1 MSVHQQ
7 PQSDAAQ
14 DATLTGSAGTVR
26 AMPQTP
32 QQFLTPEQKA
42 RFRSLA
48 KGVGHTASEIGHAG
62 GAIVD
67 KLGRKWDPKLHP
79 RDSRGRFIE
88 TGGTARLWGGGTAKV
103 VRILGNGKIEVQ
115 KPDGKRE
122 RVKANR
128 LTMIAR
134 PDGSKPTDSREKVLG
149 EDARRH
155 ADPKR
160 GDGLSADDH
169 GDQDHDG
176 IPDAQDLDADG
187 NGVRDDADKRAGHK
201 APKKAPHAAP
211 KKADPRAQETEALRE
226 HYRQGSPGEQLDHMQ
241 ELFNRNTLAEDQTLE
256 AQGNGLAIRRSG
268 SRTWQVF
275 HANTG
280 ASLGADN
287 VTSKEQARQLAARLG
302 EIHDAEGNRFDWKS
316 PGVHERFATFRD
328 RSGEGL
334 EAAVTRAEAEH
345 HLSLGEKGESH
356 RKVTMARGRG
366 LVDQPNPHQD
376 VLNQQDDLTQRLIRQ
391 NADALGQPTPNVAPI
406 PQAPEQPATPQAV
419 QDLASVEEQAKRDG
433 DLVLFHGGLP
443 EGTGLDGIDL
453 NRNGAQQ
460 NKRGRSFGGFYLAD
474 DSERS
479 KAWAEDYA
487 KKRNGNLT
495 GFAISKDARIHETDD
510 VIDRLSA
517 EDRAKLAEKYDLV
530 KGRDSLGRT
539 QYVLLNKDV
548 VRGIGEHNL
557 NGDQPNQ
564 HDAPNA
570 PETPAEPFGHMNEL
584 MAATKATQGDV
595 HAELG
600 RQHSI
605 NGRTDDLEQRQRV
618 ADMFSKA
625 REQAPTRSPE
635 ELDRYLS
642 DLAANVRSV
651 AEGLD
656 DSDPR
661 QREAKTKA
669 LEVADRIDAHRA
681 RVDATARKA
690 RAGKHHDQHAGAGDQ
705 QGHTAPDTT
714 TPEGTNGDG
723 SALREDRGGVLA
735 DVPAEQGG
743 GDQRPDELLRSDGTA
758 GAGRDA
764 RGGGRDT
771 AAPDEQ
777 QQRAD
782 RGEAGSDAGRG
793 GTGAEGDRLPDA
805 GAGDGDAQAA
815 RPRAA
820 RRGASRA
827 VAGKGK
833 PARKFRPTGQGD
845 LAPKG
850 EKAKLTANMEALR
863 TLRKVQAEDRPATPQ
878 EQQVL
883 ARWAGWG
890 ALKGVFDPDDHRF
903 DAEREELRGL
913 LSPEE
918 WELAK
923 TNRLNAHYTDAA
935 LVQDVWGTLTSLG
948 FDGGEVLEAGSGS
961 GNFFGFAPEHAHMT
975 GVEQDPITAGISK
988 LLYPDADVW
997 QESFGRTP
1005 INPGTFDAV
1014 VGNVPFGNF
1023 PVRDPKWNPKNR
1035 HSIHDH
1041 FLIKEMDALKPGGVM
1056 AVISSQFTLN
1066 GQNDEARR
1074 KLYAQGDLIGAVRLP
1089 AKAHSEAA
1097 GTDVVTDLLLFRKRK
1112 PGEKPGDD
1120 SWLKAV
1126 PATHPDGSP
1135 VLGIAKKGEEPKQQ
1149 LTNGYFAEHPENV
1162 LGTMKDGGYNGI
1174 AVEPDGEWAGRLK
1187 QTLAGI
1193 AQQARKDGRGYAPM
1207 TDVSK
1212 PRRLS
1217 GSEREGS
1224 MSFAGVGKDA
1234 KGRDRLNF
1242 EIIEDGRR
1250 VELPVP
1256 STQQHE
1262 LRSLLELRDL
1272 YQQLLDTET
1281 STTADDDPDL
1291 LAARKRL
1298 ERAYDAH
1305 VAQYGPITRYTPNE
1319 ESGKKVKPPVMS
1331 IASQDEASALLYG
1344 LEHGYDPAT
1353 GTVKKADVFTK
1364 RQTDVSRQIA
1374 EHTSDPREAVD
1385 LAFEKDGKLDLAT
1398 VARMLQMRP
1407 AQAREA
1413 IRPHVFENP
1422 AKPGELLRREEY
1434 LSGYT
1439 RQKLAE
1445 ARAAAETDPRFAE
1458 NVKALEEVV
1467 PADAT
1472 LADVPLVL
1480 GSTYIDPR
1488 LITAFARHLMGR
1500 GSSVEVVRDK
1510 EDGSW
1515 KVPTP
1520 KDRYGRNA
1528 VLENETWGTADRSFY
1543 KLLEAVIKQQ
1553 HHNIVVRKKDSE
1565 GNSYV
1570 DKKAGEDAT
1579 AKAEEIA
1586 DAFVD
1591 WVWSDSKHSEP
1602 IVKAYT
1608 EKFRAIT
1615 PRSYDGSR
1623 TRELPGASKSIHLRQ
1638 HQNDAIARAV
1648 AEPSVLL
1655 DHAVGAGKTF
1665 ELAGVAMELKRLGLA
1680 RKPVLTVP
1688 SPLIEAWVSDFRK
1701 LYPNARILAG
1711 DSDTLSRSGGA
1722 KARKRF
1728 AAMAQASDWDVVIL
1742 THEAFESI
1750 PVERD
1755 TEQKYL
1761 SRQLAA
1767 LESQLRKAKAEKAG
1781 KRAEAAIQT
1790 KIEKA
1795 KAKIE
1800 EQLARR
1806 QDDDGI
1812 TFEKLGFDYVLVDEA
1827 HKFKNLSFNTL
1838 IDGVQ
1843 PPEGSGRA
1851 RDMHMK
1857 LDMLRERAG
1866 DSPNARVAAFATGTP
1881 ISNSLAE
1888 MYTMTRFLRPDLL
1901 KDAGIEDFDS
1911 WAAAFAQVSAKLE
1924 VDTAANSLVSKT
1936 RLRGFTDALGDAL
1949 RIWRTF
1955 TDTKTHEDLNL
1966 PRPALKG
1973 GQRQVHVTEM
1983 TPEQRRVMGS
1993 FIHRVDAIPPG
2004 KPEKGQD
2011 THVAI
2016 IGDGRR
2022 AAVDPR
2028 LISARGKEWAGITGD
2043 EDFHNPKIAEAA
2055 DTIAAIHREHADRQF
2070 KVKHDSDE
2078 IAPEKGAAQ
2087 LVMLDADSPK
2097 KDRFSAYQL
2106 LKDELVARGIPAD
2119 KIRFIQEARNSDEK
2133 QRMIDD
2139 ANQGRI
2145 AVLMG
2150 STEALGTGT
2159 NVQNRLA
2166 ALHHL
2171 DGSWKP
2177 SDIEQREGRILRQGN
2192 QFPEVEI
2199 HAYITKGTHDQKVW
2213 DMTSYKQGVLSAIAA
2228 GDYDMRAVEFQDD
2241 VDPLKDFDTLVGA
2254 ASVDPLV
2261 ADHREVEAEVKK
2273 LERLANSHRNSIKN
2287 AESTVRN
2294 NQQLVKHLE
2303 QQLGELRE
2311 ARSLVQDTS
2320 GDKFKVSLGNSR
2332 YSQQE
2337 YTSRKEAA
2345 SFLADAARVAMDR
2358 HYQSGEQNH
2367 GVIGTIGGFQ
2377 IALTTKK
2384 VPGTGNS
2391 VILSLRH
2398 PNRDYSDLPM
2408 QRVVTTVSE
2417 LDSNGSGVI
2426 ARLENVQATG
2436 VDRAIKTRM
2445 DEIEHKT
2452 AETEAAAAQ
2461 ALAPFKREKDLEQA
2475 RRRKALLDQVFNEA
2489 VPESEKAGLRQ
2500 EYEGIAEEARAKAEK
2515 EKAERIAALNAAGE
2529 KKKPKPVPGG
2539 APTKAERADAEQRME
2554 VDEQQVRDDLARIGA
2569 DPEKAGSSA
2578 ERPQDATEQ
2587 PAAAEETPAVP
2598 QEPQEPAQAPEA
2610 PAESDAT
2617 PEQPAG
2623 QDWGGMRPSDFDSS
2637 QDPSLL
2643 TEDQVRTE
2651 QPTSR
2656 PDDEHG
2662 TPDMFDAADAAQPAE
2677 EAQPDAAAEPTPT
2690 EEPTAAPAEPV
2701 DLTAL
2706 SDDDLA
2712 ARVAGAADLSPEE
2725 RRAALDEMKRRMDAA
2740 LSKRPEEGE
2749 SSPAEPLPP
2758 KPEAGNGLLGFLSEL
2773 AGPREHGDNAHL
2785 GLGNQQRLADA
2796 LDKGYVEPWGN
2807 PEDHQY
2813 RLTDAG
2819 WEQLRKLNARDDAA
2833 GTKRSSRKPLPGE
2846 DGYREPVGP
2855 AEAPAAPETPAA
2867 EQAPAAPEAPT
2878 SAERTASKVRVDRA
2892 GSVFAT
2898 IDGQEVRL
2906 GSVTKLDKYETGTSE
2921 REYRATPGAA
2931 GRASRKNSARGFSTR
2946 QAAVDWLLKDAKVTR
2961 ASSEEPKAGE
2971 PNAPE
2976 APAAPADGIRQGE
2989 VGMKLGAGEQV
3000 LTASGRTTTPFPK
3013 VDTSTPRKTDAT
3025 LRRIDAWLHENA
3037 KAEIAHRGL
3046 IDTLPED
3053 PKEMSQADKDT
3064 AEHVLFDP
3072 EWYSPD
3078 QKPRS
3083 ILKPLTPREEP
3094 RAAEEPTAPEKPAE
3108 ATPEAPATPEP
3119 TPAEIT
3125 DEPSWNEDGEEN
3137 PYNEDADSE
3146 DGFGGTDGTEGIDG
3160 PDAGAAPSL
3169 AQWEEQGYQVEK
3181 RGKTVYFTADSPD
3194 KFTDQPKDL
3203 EFEQYQRDKLAE
3215 ANANFEAPE
3224 GYTEVAFDDLRPGDL
3239 VQSADDASG
3248 PRLVLSRERQPD
3260 GSVVVRTV
3268 HGDESGK
3275 VRHPKGQGVRQLTDG
3290 QRIARKDDTSAGHA
3304 LWEQY
3309 ANLKGGEYA
3318 GAMQPIG
3325 EEEPEIAEVH
3335 GLDGDYST
3343 VMRYE
3348 DLRPGMRVA
3357 GLSYGPKPK
3366 WNDKPKPVQ
3375 GRVRDFTSKHY
3386 LDAAPDARPSRH
3398 FEANLEDE
3406 NGHFVGELFRRGFV
3420 AVHKDDAP
3428 EGYNLNQ
3435 HRDGEQRD
3443 ESIVDLPNEP
3453 EHVAEE
3459 HERDRERDDERNRR
3473 HDRNGRNGNG
3483 GDGPGAPNG
3492 TDLPGDGQQDD
3503 NQDDEH
3509 ADDHQ
3514 DEGRDEPFLTEEE
3527 RRRRRRRR
3535 NRNNHGGGHGGPG
3548 LPNGGMPHLPSSSDN
3563 SGTGGDAPNPHAAAA
3578 KHIADDRQRFRA
3590 ELRHRLLHPLAQFDA
3605 TAQHEAARIED
3616 PAKRQAFE
3624 KAAAE
3629 ARDTAQQFGDQLT
3642 EDYLGQIAD
3651 AATPAEAEAAY
3662 YGGKNKLGKGTGRGG
3677 IQQGDS
3683 LHALDDQLAAQVEQ
3697 LRATAGDDAAA
3708 ALERALGK
3716 DDAPAARPKGADDG
3730 PSYEV
3735 TRAVWGP
3742 ATSAAYE
3749 AMRAKVGPDAGDRQ
3763 RAEGNAEL
3771 DHLLGEQPA
3780 ATTEAPAAEDFTPEP
3795 AQAPQIPEPAPGLP
3809 TSREGWGLPAKP
3821 KRRIPESARRR
3832 GVPETAEPV
3841 APEKLHVG
3849 DTVWLKKAD
3858 GEHGPVTVESTSFDG
3873 RHVRVVGTDENGKRT
3888 TGLIPDHAEA
3898 YRTAA
3903 APEGAP
3909 EAMGQPVQ
3917 ASEAGGPILPGDL
3930 RPGDVF
3936 EGRMPTGASTDKVK
3950 RQLRVTGPAVKR
3962 GFMHEVPVEDTRTGE
3977 RGLSK
3982 VPSSRPVM
3990 VSERG
3995 AAPEAPA
4002 SAPTVEQQAPA
4013 AAVDHPLPDA
4023 LPKARNALMDALVRA
4038 AQGEPNARTA
4048 ALRFAANALLEGHK
4062 FGAPADLGHA
4072 AYEKPKAKAG
4082 DRWPQVRDQLAA
4094 AVDQIG
4100 QLADELAARGI
4111 DTRLSPARK
4120 GERGPALPDFLRD
4133 YARGFQEAAR
4143 ADKAAPNAPETAKEA
4158 AQDAAP
4164 QAPEW
4169 TKSPLG
4175 ITAKAGD
4182 WTAHVRPTWGG
4193 KHEWEVSLGDK
4204 RGHGTADSED
4214 AAKRAI
4220 GNQIDAWRNSG
4231 LTSTPAPVDARRPD
4245 EAPLPGQAPDA
4256 PAEAPEPINGQGAEW
4271 VRAADL
4277 MPGDTARMDGTD
4289 MRGRPASAAGYVQ
4302 GSEPVRI
4309 TTGRRSR
4316 QGIAVTLTE
4325 NQDGSGWRQV
4335 VVAKADGIAARATN
4349 GTLANPEADGAP
4361 ESLPEQQVLTGDL
4374 PERLPVDQGGVGI
4387 FPGSLVDDQSKT
4399 GVVTE
4404 AASDLVTVRW
4414 DDGKTEQVRGD
4425 QLSVTDNGAARPD
4438 GWTASGVKAKP
4449 GLVVETGKGRGVVE
4463 SVDGDRANVL
4473 TPKGTKVVPVASMR
4487 VVGEVQPDGPKAPT
4501 AAQPVHAT
4509 EKPAGELAQGDVFL
4523 LDGQPVKVEGVSGD
4537 LHHRTVDYSTADGRR
4552 GTVEMDAAEVM
4563 QLVDGATPSPA
4574 AATPAEI
4581 EPLRPLPLDPIEGP
4595 EVHPRLTTGQRGAIN
4610 QLGLDMAEGSADPQV
4625 AQAAARI
4632 REERALSI
4640 EQTRALAD
4648 ELRSAAEQTD
4658 SASLRRS
4665 LTSAADRLDKAGRG
4679 ASGEPTL
4686 FARPVTE
4693 DGPADAVTPDQ
4704 VGAGDE
4710 VWVPKGPKHAVQ
4722 GTVVDAVD
4730 DGTGIWLLTLDR
4742 DGHREVHPV
4751 AADDVVYRAPGRS
4764 NAEPAEQPQIPA
4776 EDPAELEDRMV
4787 APEVQERME
4796 DTAQGVVE
4804 NAAEAAVDAESIH
4817 EAREAAAQ
4825 ALADEEVQAE
4835 KERVADEF
4843 YDAAPDGEQRGDALG
4858 WGDLAADDAVE
4869 QAREEAVNVINDVEP
4884 LPGESEQDTI
4894 DRMIDA
4900 LLDVPAGLDLDAEKH
4915 RPAEAPAAL
4924 NGGSNGGSPTD
4935 QARDG
4940 LTVDDLLAPPAKPGR
4955 PAAERR
4961 AEVAKHI
4968 EDEVAS
4974 VEAALFALMDEVG
4987 DGSGYTD
4994 AELDALI
5001 RKRLGAPNS
5010 ERGRRAASIVA
5021 AALGEEVRPGSVAA
5035 ASSLLS
5041 RIRGRVADAGRKAIT
5056 DWKARGGSLRRS
5068 LLDRMRSVRTSMPSW
5083 PEYRRLMRMAG
5094 PDEGGNGGG
5103 TPAPGAPDAPTGLA
5117 AQVAQAAAGLPE
5129 VGRFGQVKQR
5139 GRFLGGISLADLKS
5153 GRPLRRTPGE
5163 RWALDRAADDGPGAT
5178 ALGHLDAV
5186 RAAGDTVDQA
5196 MTGRMAELLPGL
5208 GVDPH
5213 AAVRDSKQRMLD
5225 AERAER
5231 AAFAV
5236 GQGVDEARA
5245 AARQAREQH
5254 EKLRKQYA
5262 AALSQAAVETLRQV
5276 RPMGA
5281 DGEARLGIKGD
5292 RRSTAALRWAEQFIP
5307 TDWLDA
5313 AKAETITARISDRGY
5328 FVAESGEM
5336 GLADAGD
5343 TAEMVPG
5350 ASHYGQVALHELAH
5364 FFEGALPDLTDAEWA
5379 YYWRRTSSGPVG
5391 ARKRRGSNRQVS
5403 MADRFPGAG
5412 FEPHEVTREDSFA
5425 DPYVGVETDQ
5435 GKHYE
5440 LLATSFESLFGG
5452 SDYLDD
5458 DLRKATMG
5466 LLATLALQKRE
5477 GWAPT
5482 P

>member
-128 LTMIAR
+128 LTMISR

-160 GDGLSADDH
+160 GDGVSADDH

-176 IPDAQDLDADG
+176 IPDASDLDADG

-548 VRGIGEHNL
+548 VRGVGEHNL

-564 HDAPNA
+564 PDAPNA

-605 NGRTDDLEQRQRV
+605 NGRPDDLEQRQRV

-625 REQAPTRSPE
+625 REQAPARSPE

-690 RAGKHHDQHAGAGDQ
+690 RAGKHDDQHAGAGDQ

-743 GDQRPDELLRSDGTA
+743 GDRRPDGLLRSDGAA
-758 GAGRDA
+758 GAGRGA

-793 GTGAEGDRLPDA
+793 GAGAEGDRLPDA

-815 RPRAA
+815 QPRAA

-850 EKAKLTANMEALR
+850 EKAKLAANMEALR
-863 TLRKVQAEDRPATPQ
+863 TLRKVQAEDRPATPE
-878 EQQVL
+878 EQRIL

-890 ALKGVFDPDDHRF
+890 ALKGVFDPEDHRF
-903 DAEREELRGL
+903 DKEREELRGL

-1256 STQQHE
+1256 ATQQHE

-1281 STTADDDPDL
+1281 STSADDDPDL

-1305 VAQYGPITRYTPNE
+1305 VGQYGPITRYTPNE

-1439 RQKLAE
+1439 RQKLKE
-1445 ARAAAETDPRFAE
+1445 AREAAETDPRFAE

-1467 PADAT
+1467 PPDAT

-1500 GSSVEVVRDK
+1500 GNSVEVVRDK

-1553 HHNIVVRKKDSE
+1553 HHNIVVRKKDHD
-1565 GNSYV
+1565 GNSYI

-1761 SRQLAA
+1761 GRQLEA

-1806 QDDDGI
+1806 QDGDGI

-2119 KIRFIQEARNSDEK
+2119 KIRFIQEARNADEK

-2287 AESTVRN
+2287 AESIVRN

-2358 HYQSGEQNH
+2358 HYQSGEQSH

-2436 VDRAIKTRM
+2436 VDRAIKTRV

-2475 RRRKALLDQVFNEA
+2475 KRRKALLDQVFNET

-2529 KKKPKPVPGG
+2529 KKPKPVPGG

-2610 PAESDAT
+2610 PAEPDAT

-2651 QPTSR
+2651 QPTNR

-2662 TPDMFDAADAAQPAE
+2662 TPDMFDAADAEQPAE
-2677 EAQPDAAAEPTPT
+2677 EPQPGAPAEPTP
-2690 EEPTAAPAEPV
+2690 
-2701 DLTAL
+2701 
-2706 SDDDLA
+2706 
-2712 ARVAGAADLSPEE
+2712 
-2725 RRAALDEMKRRMDAA
+2725 
-2740 LSKRPEEGE
+2740 
-2749 SSPAEPLPP
+2749 
-2758 KPEAGNGLLGFLSEL
+2758 
-2773 AGPREHGDNAHL
+2773 
-2785 GLGNQQRLADA
+2785 
-2796 LDKGYVEPWGN
+2796 
-2807 PEDHQY
+2807 
-2813 RLTDAG
+2813 
-2819 WEQLRKLNARDDAA
+2819 
-2833 GTKRSSRKPLPGE
+2833 
-2846 DGYREPVGP
+2846 
-2855 AEAPAAPETPAA
+2855 AEAP
-2867 EQAPAAPEAPT
+2867 
-2878 SAERTASKVRVDRA
+2878 S
-2892 GSVFAT
+2892 
-2898 IDGQEVRL
+2898 
-2906 GSVTKLDKYETGTSE
+2906 
-2921 REYRATPGAA
+2921 
-2931 GRASRKNSARGFSTR
+2931 
-2946 QAAVDWLLKDAKVTR
+2946 
-2961 ASSEEPKAGE
+2961 
-2971 PNAPE
+2971 APE

-3000 LTASGRTTTPFPK
+3000 LTASGRTTTPFPR

-3025 LRRIDAWLHENA
+3025 LRRVDAWLHENA

-3046 IDTLPED
+3046 IDTLPKD

-3094 RAAEEPTAPEKPAE
+3094 RAAEEPTAPEEPAE
-3108 ATPEAPATPEP
+3108 AAPEAPQA
-3119 TPAEIT
+3119 PAEIT
-3125 DEPSWNEDGEEN
+3125 DEPSWDENSDTN
-3137 PYNEDADSE
+3137 PYDEDADSE
-3146 DGFGGTDGTEGIDG
+3146 DGFGRTDGADGTEGIDG

-3181 RGKTVYFTADSPD
+3181 RGKTVYFTADSLD
-3194 KFTDQPKDL
+3194 KFIDQPQDL
-3203 EFEQYQRDKLAE
+3203 EYERQWREDRDR
-3215 ANANFEAPE
+3215 ANAKFEAPE
-3224 GYTEVAFDDLRPGDL
+3224 GYSEVAFDDLRPGDL
-3239 VQSADDASG
+3239 ITSANSLGG
-3248 PRLVLSRERQPD
+3248 PRVVLGRERQPD

-3268 HGDESGK
+3268 LGDESGK
-3275 VRHPKGQGVRQLTDG
+3275 VRYPKGQPVHQLHDG
-3290 QRIARKDDTSAGHA
+3290 ERVARKDDTSAGRA

-3309 ANLKGGEYA
+3309 ANVKGGEYA
-3318 GAMQPIG
+3318 KAMQPVG
-3325 EEEPEIAEVH
+3325 EEEPTTAEVY

-3357 GLSYGPKPK
+3357 GMSYGPKPK
-3366 WNDKPKPVQ
+3366 WNDTAKPVR

-3386 LDAAPDARPSRH
+3386 LDVSPDARPTGRH
-3398 FEANLEDE
+3398 VEANLEDE
-3406 NGHFVGELFRRGFV
+3406 NGHFLGELFRRGFV

-3428 EGYNLNQ
+3428 EGYNLNE
-3435 HRDGEQRD
+3435 HRDDEHHD
-3443 ESIVDLPNEP
+3443 ESIADLPNEP

-3459 HERDRERDDERNRR
+3459 HEREREREDEERHRQDRNRR
-3473 HDRNGRNGNG
+3473 NGDGAGDG
-3483 GDGPGAPNG
+3483 GDAPDAPDG
-3492 TDLPGDGQQDD
+3492 TDLPDGEDD
-3503 NQDDEH
+3503 DQ
-3509 ADDHQ
+3509 ADDGE
-3514 DEGRDEPFLTEEE
+3514 DEGRGLTLEEEE

-3535 NRNNHGGGHGGPG
+3535 RNRNGGGGGNGLPGGPGLPG
-3548 LPNGGMPHLPSSSDN
+3548 LPNGGDDGAGPRD
-3563 SGTGGDAPNPHAAAA
+3563 PHAAAA
-3578 KHIADDRQRFRA
+3578 AGIADERQRFRA
-3590 ELRHRLLHPLAQFDA
+3590 GLRHRLLHPLAQFDA

-3624 KAAAE
+3624 RAAAE
-3629 ARDTAQQFGDQLT
+3629 ARDTAQEFADQLT
-3642 EDYLGQIAD
+3642 ENYLGQIAD
-3651 AATPAEAEAAY
+3651 AVTPEAAEAAY

-3677 IQQGDS
+3677 IQSGDT

-3697 LRATAGDDAAA
+3697 LRATAGADAAA

-3716 DDAPAARPKGADDG
+3716 DDVPAARPKGAQDG
-3730 PSYEV
+3730 PSFEV
-3735 TRAVWGP
+3735 TRDVAGP
-3742 ATSAAYE
+3742 ARSAAYE
-3749 AMRAKVGPDAGDRQ
+3749 ALRAKVGPDASDRQ
-3763 RAEGNAEL
+3763 RAEDNAEL
-3771 DHLLGEQPA
+3771 DRLLGEQPA
-3780 ATTEAPAAEDFTPEP
+3780 ADAPAAPEAPSGDTTP
-3795 AQAPQIPEPAPGLP
+3795 QAPQVPEPAPGLP

-3841 APEKLHVG
+3841 APEKLRVG

-3873 RHVRVVGTDENGKRT
+3873 RHVRVIGTDENGQRT

-4013 AAVDHPLPDA
+4013 AAVDHPLPES

-4082 DRWPQVRDQLAA
+4082 DRWPQVRDELTA

-4100 QLADELAARGI
+4100 QLADELEARGI
-4111 DTRLSPARK
+4111 DTRLSPPRK

-4133 YARGFQEAAR
+4133 YARGFRDAAR
-4143 ADKAAPNAPETAKEA
+4143 ADEAAPNAPEPAKE
-4158 AQDAAP
+4158 AAP

-4245 EAPLPGQAPDA
+4245 EAPLPTEAPDA

-4271 VRAADL
+4271 VRTADL
-4277 MPGDTARMDGTD
+4277 MPGDTARVDGTD

-4302 GSEPVRI
+4302 GTEPVRI

-4316 QGIAVTLTE
+4316 QGVAVTLTE

-4335 VVAKADGIAARATN
+4335 VVTKADGIAARATN
-4349 GTLANPEADGAP
+4349 GTLANPEAEGAP
-4361 ESLPEQQVLTGDL
+4361 ESLPESQVLTGDL

-4425 QLSVTDNGAARPD
+4425 QLTVTDNGAARPD

-4463 SVDGDRANVL
+4463 SVDGDRATVL
-4473 TPKGTKVVPVASMR
+4473 TPKGSKVVPVASMR

-4523 LDGQPVKVEGVSGD
+4523 LDGQPVKVEAVSGD

-4704 VGAGDE
+4704 IGAGDE

-4825 ALADEEVQAE
+4825 ALTDEEVQAE

-4843 YDAAPDGEQRGDALG
+4843 YDAAPEGEDRGDALG

-4915 RPAEAPAAL
+4915 RPTEAPAAL

-4961 AEVAKHI
+4961 AEVAKHV

-5010 ERGRRAASIVA
+5010 ERGRRAAAIVA
-5021 AALGEEVRPGSVAA
+5021 AALGEEVRPGSTAA
-5035 ASSLLS
+5035 AASLLS

-5068 LLDRMRSVRTSMPSW
+5068 LLDRMRSVRASMPSW

-5094 PDEGGNGGG
+5094 PDEDGNGGG
-5103 TPAPGAPDAPTGLA
+5103 APAPGAPDAPTGLA